1 MQFPMACLLVVDDD
15 EGARAAIAALCRAL
29 GHETWEAPE
38 AESGLAAA
46 RAHAVEIV
54 LLDLFLPGRDG
65 LAALGDFLAQPG
77 APAVV
82 MLTGMADVG
91 TAVAA
96 MRNGA
101 SDFLEKPIRM
111 ETLEQSLDRVLQNRS
126 VRVERDRLRGELARL
141 RSGPILGESRAIRQV
156 LESIERVA
164 AAPRTTVLITGE
176 SGVGKELVARAVHE
190 HSARAEKPFVAVNCA
205 ALAEG
210 MLEAELFG
218 YEGGAFTG
226 ALPKGKEGLIAA
238 AEGGSLFLDEIGE
251 LPLELQAKLLR
262 VLQERSYRRIGAQ
275 ADRRMDVRILAST
288 NRDLS
293 VMVGEG
299 RFREDLFYR
308 LNVMSIRVPPLRER
322 PEDIPVL
329 AAHFL
334 AHFRA
339 EFARGPVAFGEET
352 RRKLVAWPWPGNV
365 RELRNA
371 LERAVLLAEAGE
383 ILPEHLFP
391 EGSRTLRGANGS
403 APSAGSAGAAAEERS
418 LRGMERALIERVLG
432 ETRGNRSEA
441 ARILGVN
448 RATLYNKLKA
458 YGISLP

>member
-1 MQFPMACLLVVDDD
+1 MACLLLVDDD
-15 EGARAAIAALCRAL
+15 EGSRAAIAALCRAL

-46 RAHAVEIV
+46 REHSPEIV
-54 LLDLFLPGRDG
+54 LLDLYLPGRNG
-65 LAALGDFLAQPG
+65 LEALPDFLALSC
-77 APAVV
+77 APCVV
-82 MLTGMADVG
+82 MLTGMAEVP

-96 MRNGA
+96 MRTGA
-101 SDFLEKPIRM
+101 SDFLEKPIRL
-111 ETLEQSLDRVLQNRS
+111 ETLELALGRVLGNRA
-126 VRVERDRLRGELARL
+126 VLLERDRLRGELARL
-141 RSGPILGESRAIRQV
+141 RSGPILGESRAIRLV
-156 LESIERVA
+156 LEAVERVA

-190 HSARAEKPFVAVNCA
+190 HSARAEKPFVALNCA

-226 ALPKGKEGLIAA
+226 ALPKGREGLIAA

-262 VLQERSYRRIGAQ
+262 VLQERSYRRVGAQ

-293 VMVGEG
+293 AMVAEG

-308 LNVMSIRVPPLRER
+308 LNVMSIRVPALRER

-334 AHFRA
+334 AQFRT
-339 EFARGPVAFGEET
+339 EFARGPVSFAEET
-352 RRKLVAWPWPGNV
+352 RRKLLSWSWPGNV

-371 LERAVLLAEAGE
+371 LERAVLLADEGE

-391 EGSRTLRGANGS
+391 DAVPALRRAAPASSERT
-403 APSAGSAGAAAEERS
+403 
-418 LRGMERALIERVLG
+418 LRGMERTLIEQVLA
-432 ETRGNRSEA
+432 EAQGNRSEA
-441 ARILGVN
+441 ARVLGVN

-458 YGISLP
+458 YGIGP

>member
-1 MQFPMACLLVVDDD
+1 MACLLLVDDD
-15 EGARAAIAALCRAL
+15 APSRSAVTALCRAL
-29 GHETWEAPE
+29 GHETWEAPD

-46 RAHAVEIV
+46 REHSPELV
-54 LLDLFLPGRDG
+54 LLDLYMPGRGG
-65 LAALGDFLAQPG
+65 LAVLPDFLALPC
-77 APAVV
+77 APCVV
-82 MLTGMADVG
+82 MLTGLADVP

-96 MRNGA
+96 MRAGA
-101 SDFLEKPIRM
+101 SDFLEKPIR
-111 ETLEQSLDRVLQNRS
+111 LEVLEHSLQRVLQNRS
-126 VRVERDRLRGELARL
+126 VLLERDRLRGELARL

-156 LESIERVA
+156 LESVERVA
-164 AAPRTTVLITGE
+164 GAPRTTVLITGE

-190 HSARAEKPFVAVNCA
+190 HSARAEQPFVALNCA

-226 ALPKGKEGLIAA
+226 ALPKGREGLVAA

-262 VLQERSYRRIGAQ
+262 VLQERTYRRVGAQ
-275 ADRRMDVRILAST
+275 SDRRMDVRILAST

-293 VMVGEG
+293 TMVAEG

-334 AHFRA
+334 SQFRT
-339 EFARGPVAFGEET
+339 EFARGPVVFAEET
-352 RRKLVAWPWPGNV
+352 RRKLLSWAWPGNV

-371 LERAVLLAEAGE
+371 LERAVLLSEGGE
-383 ILPEHLFP
+383 IQSEHLFP
-391 EGSRTLRGANGS
+391 DA
-403 APSAGSAGAAAEERS
+403 APAARRASAGAADRS
-418 LRGMERALIERVLG
+418 LRGMERSLIEQVLAEAG
-432 ETRGNRSEA
+432 GNRSEA
-441 ARILGVN
+441 ARVLGVN

-458 YGISLP
+458 YGIGS